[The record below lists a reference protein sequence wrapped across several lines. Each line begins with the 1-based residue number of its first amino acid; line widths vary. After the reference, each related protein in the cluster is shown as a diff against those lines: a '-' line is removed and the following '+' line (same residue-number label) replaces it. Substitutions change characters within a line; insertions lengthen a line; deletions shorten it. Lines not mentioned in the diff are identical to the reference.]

1 MTSTLE
7 LAIEKA
13 PQLPEAAQDLLGR
26 EMLERIQVVI
36 ALRAELQVGIDEL
49 DAGLGEELDVAELI
63 SELNEEHARR

>member
-36 ALRAELQVGIDEL
+36 ALRAELQVGLDEL